1 MERWVLKDTG
11 VGTMSWEMLIRQGKA
26 EEEESEEESEKKW
39 FRKILSL
46 QRAWTGLS
54 EQSGLERISNHKVP
68 TETE

>member
-1 MERWVLKDTG
+1 MERWVLKDAG
-11 VGTMSWEMLIRQGKA
+11 VGTMSWEMLICQGKA

-46 QRAWTGLS
+46 QRAWMGLS